1 MYYIWLYVQLSR
13 LLFVCFLC
21 AFLRL
26 LLIYLLTTLYN
37 GRVNISQRSSL
48 GAMISVLVSSE
59 VDRGLGSAQT
69 KDYKLVF
76 AASHLSMYH
85 YGIREMWSS
94 RGTCL
99 LVER

>member
-1 MYYIWLYVQLSR
+1 MHYFIWLYVQLSR
-13 LLFVCFLC
+13 LLFVFCVCFFKTSINIF
-21 AFLRL
+21 AN
-26 LLIYLLTTLYN
+26 YN
-37 GRVNISQRSSL
+37 GSVNISQRSSL

-59 VDRGLGSAQT
+59 VDRGHGSGQT

-99 LVER
+99 HVEC

>member
-1 MYYIWLYVQLSR
+1 MVICTIISTIIC
-13 LLFVCFLC
+13 LFFVSFFKTSINIF
-21 AFLRL
+21 AN
-26 LLIYLLTTLYN
+26 YN

-59 VDRGLGSAQT
+59 VDRGLGSGQT

-85 YGIREMWSS
+85 YGIREMRSS